1 MFESEF
7 LDMKQVAAIA
17 GGAVTLRVN
26 VTGHA
31 GDEEQSARVAEDGDS
46 SSHAITMATG
56 RPDIHSLISEMGSRC
71 AGHVG
76 VAVCGPL
83 SLMTDA
89 SNAVSNVQLDILRGR
104 ASCTE
109 IYERQ
114 VMVSQRSWQAQIALG
129 LWPYLAAGGFSW
141 KSELSYPRPRR
152 IAFVGLSMDRS
163 HVAVQTSHQTA
174 ERRLKRNLL
183 PRLVDV
189 RFS

>member
-1 MFESEF
+1 M
-7 LDMKQVAAIA
+7 
-17 GGAVTLRVN
+17 
-26 VTGHA
+26 
-31 GDEEQSARVAEDGDS
+31 AEDGDS

-109 IYERQ
+109 MYL
-114 VMVSQRSWQAQIALG
+114 RSETFGW
-129 LWPYLAAGGFSW
+129 
-141 KSELSYPRPRR
+141 
-152 IAFVGLSMDRS
+152 
-163 HVAVQTSHQTA
+163 
-174 ERRLKRNLL
+174 
-183 PRLVDV
+183 
-189 RFS
+189 